1 MWPNIPQL
9 KLWNIWEYSPI
20 FNIKKDTTN
29 TIVNENMLGYLPLDI
44 ILNITEKTV
53 CFSEQIMSVDKYPSM
68 FLCQMEAIAYMLYK
82 SWCI

>member
-44 ILNITEKTV
+44 TLNIIGKL
-53 CFSEQIMSVDKYPSM
+53 FASRNR
-68 FLCQMEAIAYMLYK
+68 
-82 SWCI
+82 